1 MHGASQQEITM
12 TYKLT
17 WLADVLRSAG
27 LKVVEVDGW
36 KTRGR
41 AEMGNVRGVALH
53 HTGGPANATGTPSLN
68 LIIKGRADLAGP
80 LSQTYLQS
88 DGTWYVVAAG
98 RCNHAGAGS
107 WHGVTN
113 GNAELIG
120 VEAENAGTAKD
131 LWEPEQMD
139 AYIRGVAAILTHIKA
154 DAVMAM
160 GHKEYATPRGRK
172 IDPTFDMDDFRDEL
186 EIVMKGRQPVPAA
199 IAHVEPK
206 RAMLRKGSRGQSV
219 TELQLLLG
227 IRGDGEFGPATDKAV
242 RAYQH
247 KHGLEVDGYVG
258 PATWKLLLEG
268 KGKT

>member
-1 MHGASQQEITM
+1 M

-17 WLADVLRSAG
+17 WLADVLRAAG
-27 LKVVEVDGW
+27 LKVVELDGW

-41 AEMGNVRGVALH
+41 AEMGNVRGVCLH

-68 LIIKGRADLAGP
+68 LIINGRADLAGP
-80 LSQTYLQS
+80 LSQTYLKS

-107 WHGVTN
+107 WHGVTF

-131 LWEPEQMD
+131 PWEVEQMD
-139 AYIRGVAAILTHIKA
+139 AYVRGVAAILTHINA
-154 DAVMAM
+154 DPVMAM

-172 IDPTFDMDDFRDEL
+172 IDPTFDMDDFRDQVEAVMAGKKL
-186 EIVMKGRQPVPAA
+186 FPTEIG
-199 IAHVEPK
+199 HVAPK

-219 TELQLLLG
+219 IELQLLLSAAG
-227 IRGDGEFGPATDKAV
+227 YPLKADGDFGPATDKAV
-242 RAYQH
+242 RGYQA
-247 KHGLEVDGYVG
+247 KHGLAVDGYVG